1 MAGRHLYHYTVS
13 VPAVEVPG
21 SGAVSGQVK
30 RGRRPGA
37 RHELALA
44 GGCYLIAAFVVLIMV
59 WRDPASRIVAGGPA
73 DPDQAAWWMRHAASE
88 IAHWRTPGLITAGM
102 NAPVGVNVMWN
113 PSLLAPGIALS
124 LVTLLAGPQVS
135 LTVMLTAGFA
145 GSATALFWVL
155 RRWSCA
161 LVPAALGGLAY
172 GFSPALTQSAA
183 GHYDLQFAVL
193 PPLIVHILLRLP
205 RDPVR
210 YGAWLGVLAALQLLA
225 AEELLFYTGIAA
237 LVILAVLAARWPP
250 LRKPRQLLETSRD
263 LLTSVA
269 SGVLVAAGVF
279 TLIGGFALWTQFFG
293 PLAQHGSAYAIDFY
307 KNDLY
312 SFVQPSA
319 LLMIHGAPSAA
330 FTARFTGDPAEY
342 LGYLGWPML
351 LILVW
356 AAVALWRELPI
367 RLMAVTFAVLEVFS
381 LGGML
386 LAGGRVH
393 DWIKLPWYWLQEL
406 PVASSAITDRFSI
419 IADGCAAALL
429 AFALDAAWRET
440 RRREALDLRSQR
452 GPRLARIA
460 IGLTGVIAILPVL
473 PAPLPTARVEGVPA
487 GWARTLADL
496 HLPYGASVLTLPA
509 PSATFT
515 APLRWQADTGLPTAM
530 VGGYFIG
537 PVGGQAYVGGTGLP
551 APVRYLN
558 WLWLGSGPGIEVP
571 PGLATSGRVV
581 PPDQVKAWIKSSGL
595 SAVVA
600 VASPDSPLAYY
611 LDNLLGARSAESG
624 TVIGWRVRP
633 G

>member
-1 MAGRHLYHYTVS
+1 VRY
-13 VPAVEVPG
+13 
-21 SGAVSGQVK
+21 
-30 RGRRPGA
+30 
-37 RHELALA
+37 ELALA
-44 GGCYLIAAFVVLIMV
+44 GGCYLIAAFAVLIMV
-59 WRDPASRIVAGGPA
+59 WRDPASRIVAGARA
-73 DPDQAAWWMRHAASE
+73 DPDQAAWWMRYAANE
-88 IAHWRTPGLITAGM
+88 IAHWRNPELITAGM
-102 NAPVGVNVMWN
+102 NAPAGVSVMWN

-161 LVPAALGGLAY
+161 LVPAAFGGLAY
-172 GFSPALTQSAA
+172 GFSPAITQSAA

-193 PPLIVHILLRLP
+193 PPLIVHALLRLP

-210 YGAWLGVLAALQLLA
+210 CGAWLGVLTALQLLA
-225 AEELLFYTGIAA
+225 AEELLFYTGIAV
-237 LVILAVLAARWPP
+237 LVILAVLAAGWPP
-250 LRKPRQLLETSRD
+250 LRKPRRLLETSRE

-279 TLIGGFALWTQFFG
+279 ILIAGFALWTQFFG

-319 LLMIHGAPSAA
+319 LQLVHSAPSAA
-330 FTARFTGDPAEY
+330 FTARFSGDPAEY

-356 AAVALWRELPI
+356 AAVALWRVLPI
-367 RLMAVTFAVLEVFS
+367 RLMAVAFVVLEVFS

-386 LAGGRVH
+386 LAGGHVH
-393 DWIKLPWYWLQEL
+393 SWIKLPWYWLQEL
-406 PVASSAITDRFSI
+406 PVASSAVTDRFSI

-440 RRREALDLRSQR
+440 RSREALDLRSQR

-460 IGLTGVIAILPVL
+460 IGLTGLIAILPML
-473 PAPLPTARVEGVPA
+473 PAPLPSARLPGVPA

-496 HLPYGASVLTLPA
+496 DLPYGARVLTLPA
-509 PSATFT
+509 PSAAFT
-515 APLRWQADTGLPTAM
+515 APLRWEADTGVPTAM

-537 PVGGQAYVGGTGLP
+537 PVGGQAYVGGPGLP
-551 APVRYLN
+551 GPVKYLN
-558 WLWLGSGPGIEVP
+558 WMWLDSGPGIEVT
-571 PGLATSGRVV
+571 PGLATSAKVV
-581 PPDQVKAWIKSSGL
+581 PPAQVKAWIRSSGM

-600 VASPDSPLAYY
+600 VTSPDSPLAHY
-611 LDNLLGARSAESG
+611 LDGLLGPRSAQAG

-633 G
+633 A

>member
-1 MAGRHLYHYTVS
+1 MRY
-13 VPAVEVPG
+13 
-21 SGAVSGQVK
+21 
-30 RGRRPGA
+30 
-37 RHELALA
+37 ELALA
-44 GGCYLIAAFVVLIMV
+44 GGCYLIAALVVLFMV

-73 DPDQAAWWMRHAASE
+73 DPDQAAWWMRYAASE
-88 IAHWRTPGLITAGM
+88 IAHWRNPELITAGM
-102 NAPVGVNVMWN
+102 NAPAGVSVMWN

-161 LVPAALGGLAY
+161 QVPAALGGLAY
-172 GFSPALTQSAA
+172 GFSPALTQSAV

-193 PPLIVHILLRLP
+193 PPLITHALLRLP

-210 YGAWLGVLAALQLLA
+210 CGAWLGVLAALQLLA
-225 AEELLFYTGIAA
+225 AEELLFYTGIAV
-237 LVILAVLAARWPP
+237 LVILAVLAAGWPP
-250 LRKPRQLLETSRD
+250 LRKPRQLLETSREP
-263 LLTSVA
+263 LTSVA
-269 SGVLVAAGVF
+269 SGALVAAGVF
-279 TLIGGFALWTQFFG
+279 TLIAGFALWTQFFG
-293 PLAQHGSAYAIDFY
+293 PLAQHGSAYTIDFY

-319 LLMIHGAPSAA
+319 LQLVHSAPGGA
-330 FTARFTGDPAEY
+330 FARFSGDPAEY

-351 LILVW
+351 LILAW
-356 AAVALWRELPI
+356 AAVALWRVLPI
-367 RLMAVTFAVLEVFS
+367 RLMAVAFVVLEVFS

-386 LAGGRVH
+386 LAGGHVH
-393 DWIKLPWYWLQEL
+393 GWIKLPWYWLQEL
-406 PVASSAITDRFSI
+406 PLASSAITDRFSI

-429 AFALDAAWRET
+429 AFALDAAWREA

-460 IGLTGVIAILPVL
+460 IGLTGVIAILPML
-473 PAPLPTARVEGVPA
+473 PAPLPTAPLQGVPA

-496 HLPYGASVLTLPA
+496 NLPYGARVLTLPA

-515 APLRWQADTGLPTAM
+515 APLRWEADTGVPTAM

-537 PVGGQAYVGGTGLP
+537 PVGGQAYVGGPGLP
-551 APVRYLN
+551 AAVRYLN
-558 WLWLGSGPGIEVP
+558 WMWLNSGPGIEVP
-571 PGLATSGRVV
+571 PGLATSVKAV
-581 PPDQVKAWIKSSGL
+581 PPAQVKAWIMRSGL

-600 VASPDSPLAYY
+600 VAGPGSPLAYY
-611 LDNLLGARSAESG
+611 LDGLLGARSAQAG
-624 TVIGWRVRP
+624 AVIGWRVHP
-633 G
+633 A